1 MGHVHAL
8 NAKRQKLKRLSKY
21 NVMLKCEVKK
31 EKNLLNEII
40 VLCLVKVHDA
50 TNKST

>member
-21 NVMLKCEVKK
+21 NVMLKCESKK
-31 EKNLLNEII
+31 RKKLLNEII
-40 VLCLVKVHDA
+40 VLCLVKVHGA
-50 TNKST
+50 TNRST